1 MMPVD
6 DDSAA
11 GFSLRRWSRRKL
23 AAAREAPSTT
33 RPPVTGA
40 PPADAAR
47 SDAAGAGEP
56 PAANTVPGPTGIP
69 AHQPPGAAAEPLAP
83 VESLS
88 FESDFR
94 PYLQPKV
101 DESLRRQ
108 ALRRLFEDPHFNVMD
123 GLDIYVGDYS
133 QPDPIPPE
141 MLRQI
146 VHARALLEPVTTRI
160 NAQGEVEM
168 VVPDTAEPMRRA
180 EGAADRGEAA
190 PAVPAA
196 ATEAPTTAA
205 AEAHA
210 ATTATEAP
218 TAAAAGERASAAPP
232 VPHAAP
238 PWSAATPDPRDDAVP
253 VARRDDDDSPR

>member
-6 DDSAA
+6 EGSPA

-33 RPPVTGA
+33 EPPQATVPSAGTARPV
-40 PPADAAR
+40 
-47 SDAAGAGEP
+47 AAGSGEP
-56 PAANTVPGPTGIP
+56 LAANAAPSPQGIPETVPSGTP
-69 AHQPPGAAAEPLAP
+69 AEPLAP

-160 NAQGEVEM
+160 NAKGEVEM
-168 VVPDTAEPMRRA
+168 VVPDAVEPPRGAED
-180 EGAADRGEAA
+180 AADGGEAA
-190 PAVPAA
+190 PAAAAAEPAA
-196 ATEAPTTAA
+196 ATALPAPDATAPLP
-205 AEAHA
+205 A
-210 ATTATEAP
+210 ATADRGDEIVA
-218 TAAAAGERASAAPP
+218 
-232 VPHAAP
+232 
-238 PWSAATPDPRDDAVP
+238 
-253 VARRDDDDSPR
+253 VARRDDNSPRR

>member
-6 DDSAA
+6 DESSA

-23 AAAREAPSTT
+23 AAARAAPPTIEPAAGS
-33 RPPVTGA
+33 A

-47 SDAAGAGEP
+47 PVAAGSGEP
-56 PAANTVPGPTGIP
+56 RAANAAPSPRGIP
-69 AHQPPGAAAEPLAP
+69 GQLPSGVAAEPLPP

-88 FESDFR
+88 FESDFT

-160 NAQGEVEM
+160 NAKGEVEM
-168 VVPDTAEPMRRA
+168 VVPDTAPAPQRA
-180 EGAADRGEAA
+180 EDAAGGGDAA

-196 ATEAPTTAA
+196 A
-205 AEAHA
+205 AEV
-210 ATTATEAP
+210 P
-218 TAAAAGERASAAPP
+218 AAAAADEPANAALP
-232 VPHAAP
+232 VPDAAT
-238 PWSAATPDPRDDAVP
+238 PWPAATPDPRDDAVP
-253 VARRDDDDSPR
+253 VAQRDDNSPRR

>member
-6 DDSAA
+6 DESST

-23 AAAREAPSTT
+23 AAAREAAPATEPSLA
-33 RPPVTGA
+33 PA
-40 PPADAAR
+40 PPADPTRPAVAGSIEASAAH
-47 SDAAGAGEP
+47 AAAAS
-56 PAANTVPGPTGIP
+56 PAEAPGRATR
-69 AHQPPGAAAEPLAP
+69 GAAAEPLPP

-88 FESDFR
+88 FDSDFR

-160 NAQGEVEM
+160 NAKGEVEM
-168 VVPDTAEPMRRA
+168 VVPDTAPLRA
-180 EGAADRGEAA
+180 EDAADGGDAA

-196 ATEAPTTAA
+196 A
-205 AEAHA
+205 AEV
-210 ATTATEAP
+210 P
-218 TAAAAGERASAAPP
+218 AAAAADEPASAGLP
-232 VPHAAP
+232 VPHAAT
-238 PWSAATPDPRDDAVP
+238 PWPDATPDPRDDAVP
-253 VARRDDDDSPR
+253 VAQRDDNSPRR